1 MEDILVEDRTNCE
14 VDLEENICFENEN
27 KEDILVEENNLE
39 DFAED
44 NDFSEE
50 QCNEEDGLN
59 DCVEPVVEVKKGRFD
74 NIKFNRKVG
83 VYVKVN
89 SQGFITDIGSDIFIK
104 DLEGW
109 QKIDEGEGDKYVFA
123 QTQYFG
129 TLVDE
134 KGNYKFKKQ

>member
-1 MEDILVEDRTNCE
+1 MDEILVEDTTNCE
-14 VDLEENICFENEN
+14 VDLEEKTCIEEEGL
-27 KEDILVEENNLE
+27 EDVLVEENNLE
-39 DFAED
+39 NDVED

-50 QCNEEDGLN
+50 QCNEDGLN
-59 DCVEPVVEVKKGRFD
+59 DYIEPTVEVKKGRFD
-74 NIKFNRKVG
+74 HIKFNRKVG

-89 SQGFITDIGSDIFIK
+89 SQGFITDVGSDVFIEN
-104 DLEGW
+104 LEGW